1 MGHINL
7 AAPVAHIWMSKGTPS
22 RLGLILSLSPRNL
35 ERVIYFAQYLVTSVD
50 EEMRQVAKEQ
60 LEAELKETS
69 ERLDIELEEKI
80 GNIGQESEQVDANN
94 SIQDKEDEDSSS
106 IDNNSPQLT
115 TDGPDLNEIREK
127 LQQQKQDIEN
137 EIQDKIDELE
147 SLQVG
152 LLLSEN
158 RYIELQEKFGELFV
172 ASMGAEAVLQMMN
185 NLDLDKKKND
195 IQGEIRST
203 SGQRRK

>member
-1 MGHINL
+1 M
-7 AAPVAHIWMSKGTPS
+7 
-22 RLGLILSLSPRNL
+22 
-35 ERVIYFAQYLVTSVD
+35 
-50 EEMRQVAKEQ
+50 
-60 LEAELKETS
+60 KETS

-158 RYIELQEKFGELFV
+158 R
-172 ASMGAEAVLQMMN
+172 
-185 NLDLDKKKND
+185 
-195 IQGEIRST
+195 
-203 SGQRRK
+203 